1 MSMSVARPLSRLPS
15 RRSIIISVCR
25 HDSHRSPQMV
35 ESRRTTRH
43 AVSECGLT
51 DRENG
56 SPCLYEHFYGGR
68 RDRPDSPRRLAIFAA
83 GVEVMLTNLLPTDVV
98 SSGRFTGNVQ
108 RPPEGAVP
116 PPLDRRRGF
125 SSKHNE
131 PA

>member
-68 RDRPDSPRRLAIFAA
+68 RDRPGSPRRLAIFSA
-83 GVEVMLTNLLPTDVV
+83 GGGGMFYNFFSTDGVFN
-98 SSGRFTGNVQ
+98 GGFTRDGS
-108 RPPEGAVP
+108 RPPEGGGP
-116 PPLDRRRGF
+116 PPLAARRGVF
-125 SSKHNE
+125 SKT
-131 PA
+131 